1 MLIFKKSLLIL
12 FLLTTEAITFAD
24 VEYDSCAQNRQRF
37 DRCTRRLFFNS
48 ESKRCGRA
56 LIGDYS
62 VKLFGPL
69 NRHLRGI
76 KFDPSCEEIA
86 PLLISAVTR
95 IKSEQPI
102 LLFRGTYSF
111 PELKNLKEGQCFVDR
126 AFMSTTTNRHT
137 AENFSNENDGIIM
150 EIEATSA
157 KNVSNYAN
165 YKEEEYLLLPKTYLK
180 LIERNEQLHKT
191 ILKFD
196 EVSVNQC
203 PSDQQK

>member
-1 MLIFKKSLLIL
+1 MLFITNSLLT
-12 FLLTTEAITFAD
+12 LLLLITTAATSFAD

-76 KFDPSCEEIA
+76 KFDSSCKEIA

-111 PELKNLKEGQCFVDR
+111 PELKNLKEGQCFVDQ

-137 AENFSNENDGIIM
+137 AENFSNENDSIIM
-150 EIEATSA
+150 EIEASSA

-165 YKEEEYLLLPKTYLK
+165 YREEEYLLLPKTYLK
-180 LIERNEQLHKT
+180 LIERNEQFHKT

-196 EVSVNQC
+196 EVSAAECPINQ
-203 PSDQQK
+203 